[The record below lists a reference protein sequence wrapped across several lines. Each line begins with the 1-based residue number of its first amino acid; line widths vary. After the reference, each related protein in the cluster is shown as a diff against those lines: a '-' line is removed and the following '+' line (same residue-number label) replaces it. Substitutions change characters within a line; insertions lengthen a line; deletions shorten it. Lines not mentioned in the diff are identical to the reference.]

1 MRRRK
6 KYEFRHLRKDRVS
19 FTVSRHRLG
28 ERLKRHGQ
36 GLADS
41 TESRTR
47 RRNFVTDRV
56 WLGGLDRPDQLTG
69 LAPVV
74 DSWSVGSISTAC
86 VPSLGR
92 RRAHPCRKSVAA
104 KKKKKKKVIVIRK
117 KFPKKKSKRNFLR
130 ISLSNGLVSQFIVSS
145 STELC
150 LFISSCSGLNS
161 PSGA

>member
-74 DSWSVGSISTAC
+74 DSWSVGISTAC

-104 KKKKKKKVIVIRK
+104 KKKKKKKNSNQK
-117 KFPKKKSKRNFLR
+117 KVPKEKK
-130 ISLSNGLVSQFIVSS
+130 
-145 STELC
+145 
-150 LFISSCSGLNS
+150 
-161 PSGA
+161 